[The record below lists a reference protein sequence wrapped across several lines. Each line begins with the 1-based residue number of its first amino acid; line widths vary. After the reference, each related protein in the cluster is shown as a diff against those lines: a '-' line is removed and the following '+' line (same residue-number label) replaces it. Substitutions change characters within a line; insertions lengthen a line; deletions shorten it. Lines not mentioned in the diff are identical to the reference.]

1 MNCTMCGK
9 EVEITKYHLYSFRK
23 TGRVY
28 CSKECST
35 KYRSIISSR
44 IMAETN
50 RKYASERMKRNN
62 PMSRPGAKA
71 KMIATLKA
79 TGHCPKTRGGNGQLT
94 RQQEALAKALG
105 WPTEYA
111 IPTQKIPGTPKNY
124 KVDIACPEIKLAI
137 EVDGHSHTLPSR
149 REEDRKK
156 EKALESL
163 GWKILRFWNQEI
175 DSDIEGCLSKIRAA
189 EGKSA

>member
-1 MNCTMCGK
+1 MKCVICGK
-9 EVEITKYHLYSFRK
+9 EFEPTKAKKYQFKK

-28 CSKECST
+28 CSKACSGI
-35 KYRSIISSR
+35 YRAEVSSR

-50 RKYASERMKRNN
+50 RKYASERMKNNN
-62 PMSRPGAKA
+62 PMARPGSKE

-79 TGHCPKTRGGNGQLT
+79 TGHCPKVRGGNGQLA

-105 WPTEYA
+105 WPTEYV
-111 IPTQKIPGTPKNY
+111 IPTKGIPGTPKSY
-124 KVDIACPEIKLAI
+124 KADIACPEIKLAI
-137 EVDGHSHTLPSR
+137 EVDGHSHTLPSK

-163 GWKILRFWNQEI
+163 GWKVLRFWNQEI
-175 DSDIEGCLSKIRAA
+175 DTDIDGCLARIREA